1 MVSALVICYDYL
13 PQVHSLAIVI
23 NEKKQKVQKKNQN
36 RMPEC
41 EVCKL
46 QKKTFS

>member
-23 NEKKQKVQKKNQN
+23 NEKKAKGAKEKS
-36 RMPEC
+36 
-41 EVCKL
+41 K
-46 QKKTFS
+46 